1 MIVTK
6 EELVRFKKLMGF
18 DDKPK
23 PKAKRKRKYKKKRK

>member
-6 EELVRFKKLMGF
+6 EELKRFKKLMGF

-23 PKAKRKRKYKKKRK
+23 PKSKRKYKKKRK

>member
-6 EELVRFKKLMGF
+6 EELARFKKLMGF

-23 PKAKRKRKYKKKRK
+23 SKAKRKRKYKKKRK